1 MSNILEKIKS
11 LNLPEGAEVSLSY
24 SDGTDVFVHNETE
37 VETALQNTDVVQ
49 MFSSL
54 VTTPGLKTTTRY
66 GQDPLETLRDE
77 GLLEDYKRGSGSF
90 EDYVSEAITDNF
102 YDVDLIDYSTEKY
115 DHKRGACTLAVEAYT
130 TVENLLKIRPNLFG
144 WSAKIENG
152 PSVVVLEG

>member
-1 MSNILEKIKS
+1 
-11 LNLPEGAEVSLSY
+11 
-24 SDGTDVFVHNETE
+24 
-37 VETALQNTDVVQ
+37 

-115 DHKRGACTLAVEAYT
+115 DHKRGFCTLEA
-130 TVENLLKIRPNLFG
+130 NLKVSAGDLMSSNADVNG
-144 WSAKIENG
+144 WEA
-152 PSVVVLEG
+152 SVKTEQGTLTIS

>member
-54 VTTPGLKTTTRY
+54 VTTPGLKTTTQY

-115 DHKRGACTLAVEAYT
+115 DHKRGFCTLEA
-130 TVENLLKIRPNLFG
+130 NLKVSAGDLMSSNADVDG
-144 WSAKIENG
+144 WEA
-152 PSVVVLEG
+152 SVKTEQGTLTIS